1 MEPLITI
8 GELANRLQV
17 SRSTAF
23 RMKKKDSWPHVR
35 IGTEIR
41 FTEADYEAIVAIYHQ
56 TPPPPKTTPTVG
68 TRATRRRNKQ

>member
-1 MEPLITI
+1 MTI
-8 GELANRLQV
+8 SEIAALLQV

-41 FTEADYEAIVAIYHQ
+41 FTAADYEAIVSIYHQ
-56 TPPPPKTTPTVG
+56 APPPPKTVPKVG
-68 TRATRRRNKQ
+68 TRANRRK

>member
-8 GELANRLQV
+8 GELAGRLQV

-41 FTEADYEAIVAIYHQ
+41 FTEQDYEAIVAIYHQ
-56 TPPPPKTTPTVG
+56 QPAPPKTTPNVG
-68 TRATRRRNKQ
+68 TRANRRRNKQ

>member
-1 MEPLITI
+1 MDPLMTI
-8 GELANRLQV
+8 GEIATLLQV

-41 FTEADYEAIVAIYHQ
+41 FTADDYESIVSIYHK
-56 TPPPPKTTPTVG
+56 TPPAAKVVPRVG
-68 TRATRRRNKQ
+68 TRANRRKQ

>member
-1 MEPLITI
+1 MDPLMTI
-8 GELANRLQV
+8 GEIAALLQV

-41 FTEADYEAIVAIYHQ
+41 FTTDDYEAIVAMYHK
-56 TPPPPKTTPTVG
+56 TPSAPKVVPRVG
-68 TRATRRRNKQ
+68 TRANRRKQ